1 MLFAFEI
8 YLALAIGAAIGF
20 FAAALLH
27 VGHDDDIESERLRRP
42 LRVHRL

>member
-8 YLALAIGAAIGF
+8 YLVLAIGAAIGF

-27 VGHDDDIESERLRRP
+27 AGHDNETESERLIRRCE
-42 LRVHRL
+42 RSS